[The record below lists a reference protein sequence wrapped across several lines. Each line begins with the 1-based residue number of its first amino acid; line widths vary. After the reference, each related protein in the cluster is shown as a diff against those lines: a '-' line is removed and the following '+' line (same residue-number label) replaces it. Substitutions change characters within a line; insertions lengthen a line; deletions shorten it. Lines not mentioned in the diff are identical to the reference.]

1 MIDHISI
8 GSHRYAEAVAFYG
21 RVLAPLGL
29 SLQRDTGKEAAFGT
43 AERWCFFVYPAETA
57 QAVTAAGA
65 HIAWGATSR
74 TAVEQ
79 MHAEALAAAGA
90 DLWTPRTRPDISDS
104 YYGAMFSDLDGH
116 RIEVKTDA
124 A

>member
-8 GSHRYAEAVAFYG
+8 GSRRYAEAVDFYQ

-29 SLQRDTGKEAAFGT
+29 SLLRDTGKEAAFGT
-43 AERWCFFVYPAETA
+43 PDHWCFFIYPVDGTST
-57 QAVTAAGA
+57 VTAPGA

-74 TAVEQ
+74 AQVVQ
-79 MHAEALAAAGA
+79 VHAAALAAAGA
-90 DLWTPRTRPDISDS
+90 DLFTPRPRPDISDS
-104 YYGAMFSDLDGH
+104 YFGAMFSDLDGH